1 MKDFTSH
8 TNILHQS
15 RKKIQPT
22 GGAGTQMR
30 RIPRG
35 DRSRVYAAGVPLVGQ
50 FHDRRYR
57 KWSYLADSC
66 AHNVKKRDI

>member
-50 FHDRRYR
+50 FHDHRYR
-57 KWSYLADSC
+57 KWSNLADSC